1 MIERYRHVPY
11 VSGGRTMDGLDCWG
25 LVRFVREDLTGQ
37 VLPEFGGV
45 VDRRRMTKLA
55 PSIQDPLAKSEP
67 KEGAIVFAY
76 RGNVCVHVGII
87 VQEDGRL
94 WVLETDS
101 PGGVVITPIRRFISR
116 FVRVEIYD

>member
-1 MIERYRHVPY
+1 MA
-11 VSGGRTMDGLDCWG
+11 GLDCWG

-55 PSIQDPLAKSEP
+55 PSIQDPLVKSEP

-76 RGNVCVHVGII
+76 RGKVCVHVGII

-94 WVLETDS
+94 WVLDTGQAS
-101 PGGVVITPIRRFISR
+101 GVSLTPIRRFISR